1 MVYKHERYILNNI
14 CEFRDR
20 ETEIEFMEYDKT
32 VSINIVRFLMLFI
45 GFIFV
50 LFALPDY
57 YYYGKVQLFYI
68 SLGLRVI
75 TLSITLI
82 AFFVIGSIK
91 RYSHALLM
99 VTLVELI
106 AYCIY
111 LLILYFLKS
120 SQPAPM
126 MLLIFAVFV
135 IPNVWKNSMI
145 ASCIMLIGYVLLNAA
160 FGQPEE
166 VPPLSQRGIYL
177 GICLLSCS
185 IFTYSRENSRRK
197 QFAAEKLLEFM
208 SMTDR
213 LTGIYNRGR
222 FDYLLGLWIKNMRHD
237 PFCLILFDIDD
248 FKKVND
254 TFGHTVGDEV
264 LVGTTSVVAAN
275 IRDDDIFA
283 RWGGEEF
290 VVLFGETGI
299 ERAAELAERLR
310 KAVENND
317 CGEAGKITVSI
328 GVVLYRRGETITD
341 FVKRADEKMYE
352 AKQAGKNRIM
362 VESGVNTD

>member
-1 MVYKHERYILNNI
+1 MEYKHERYILNNI
-14 CEFRDR
+14 CEFKNR
-20 ETEIEFMEYDKT
+20 EAETEFMEYDKT

-45 GFIFV
+45 GFAFA
-50 LFALPDY
+50 LFAFSDY
-57 YYYGKVQLFYI
+57 YSYGKGHPFFV
-68 SLGLRVI
+68 SLALRVVFLCV
-75 TLSITLI
+75 TVI

-91 RYSHALLM
+91 RYNHTQLM

-106 AYCIY
+106 AFCIY
-111 LLILYFLKS
+111 LLNLYLLKTN
-120 SQPAPM
+120 QPAPM
-126 MLLIFAVFV
+126 MILIFAVFL
-135 IPNVWKNSMI
+135 IPNAWKNCMI
-145 ASCIMLIGYVLLNAA
+145 AGCIMLFGYILFNLY
-160 FGQPEE
+160 FGQPGD
-166 VPPLSQRGIYL
+166 VPPLSQREIYL
-177 GICLLSCS
+177 GICLVSCS
-185 IFTYSRENSRRK
+185 IFIYSRENSRRK

-264 LVGTTSVVAAN
+264 LVGTTTVVAAN

-310 KAVENND
+310 NAVENNN

-328 GVVLYRRGETITD
+328 GVVQYRRGETVTD
-341 FVKRADEKMYE
+341 FVKRVDEKMYE

-362 VESGVNTD
+362 VES